1 MQDDSEY
8 GDLAGLLR
16 FEEPVPKPVPRGDS
30 RLLTILRVG
39 KLTIG
44 RFEELCLIRHVGVGG
59 LIAHVHLPLVARQR
73 VRIEFASDRKFW
85 GTVLWIGDGL
95 AGIGFDDEVDLQAL
109 LARDGG
115 GSKDHR
121 SAGPRLNIE
130 CSATL
135 RVGGRIHGVRVHN
148 LGQSGIGLRF
158 PGILQ
163 NGQDVVVTLEGF
175 HPVKGSVI
183 WCRNGHAGIAF
194 NQPIAFDALTGW
206 LLDRFGKACVERQG
220 GRG

>member
-1 MQDDSEY
+1 MRDDPDFA
-8 GDLAGLLR
+8 DLAGLLR
-16 FEEPVPKPVPRGDS
+16 FDEPAPKPVSRGDS

-39 KLTIG
+39 KLTLG
-44 RFEELCLIRHVGVGG
+44 RFEELCLIRHVGAGG
-59 LIAHVHLPLVARQR
+59 VMAHVHLLLAPRQR

-85 GTVLWIGDGL
+85 GTVLWIRDGL
-95 AGIGFDDEVDLQAL
+95 AGIGFDGQVDLEAL

-135 RVGGRIHGVRVHN
+135 RVGGRIHGVRVHD
-148 LGQSGIGLRF
+148 LGQSGIGLLF
-158 PGILQ
+158 PGIVQ

-175 HPVKGSVI
+175 RPVQGSVI
-183 WCRNGHAGIAF
+183 WCRNGRAGIAF
-194 NQPIAFDALTGW
+194 NQAIAFDELTRW
-206 LLDRFGKACVERQG
+206 LLDRFGKAYVERQG
-220 GRG
+220 GG